1 MKREREVSAPK
12 SSRKGSD
19 AGSVSA
25 ETRVRYAETDQMAV
39 AYYANYLT
47 WFEIGRTEYLRTAG
61 FAYSSL
67 EKQDLFLPV
76 LETFCRYHGPARYD
90 DRLRIETCVEEMS
103 RVKIKFRY
111 SIYHA
116 ESEKLLAT
124 GYTVHGALDRAGRVR
139 RIPEEIRAGLAER
152 AVSPKRER
160 WEN

>member
-1 MKREREVSAPK
+1 MKNEPESTPRFLPERIG
-12 SSRKGSD
+12 RGR
-19 AGSVSA
+19 VSA
-25 ETRVRYAETDQMAV
+25 EARVRYAETDQMGV

-76 LETFCRYHGPARYD
+76 METFCRYHGPARYD
-90 DRLRIETCVEEMS
+90 DRLRIETSVEEMG

-124 GYTVHGALDRAGRVR
+124 GYTVHGALDRLGKARK
-139 RIPEEIRAGLAER
+139 IPEEIRAGLGER
-152 AVSPKRER
+152 ADFQERER
-160 WEN
+160 RET